1 MRKLL
6 LAAVIVALFLTSAK
20 AADISV
26 KAPAIAAAPCV
37 AGACSGWYAGFGA
50 MGNGTNADIVG
61 NGINGSVFAGG
72 GALHVEGGYQFW
84 SGSLFAAIEGSLGYE
99 FTSNVS
105 SGVPSNNLTG
115 SRFVGTELIKL
126 GYNFFPSTASA
137 TTAPSQSPVPLIVP
151 ANLLAS
157 TTPYF
162 AFGGMQ
168 RLGHNVWV
176 NGAGLETVI
185 AAGWSS
191 HAEYLYA
198 PAQNGLN
205 ATSIIR
211 LGLDRHF

>member
-6 LAAVIVALFLTSAK
+6 LASAFAVSFLGAAQ
-20 AADISV
+20 AADLSV
-26 KAPAIAAAPCV
+26 KAPVVAAPICA
-37 AGACSGWYAGFGA
+37 AGSCSGWYAGFGA

-61 NGINGSVFAGG
+61 NGVNGSVFAAG

-84 SGSLFAAIEGSLGYE
+84 SGSLFAAIEGSVGYE
-99 FTSNVS
+99 FTTNVS
-105 SGVPSNNLTG
+105 ATVPSNNLQG
-115 SRFVGTELIKL
+115 SKFVGTELIKL
-126 GYNFFPSTASA
+126 GYNFFPSAQSA
-137 TTAPSQSPVPLIVP
+137 TTTPSQSPIPLIVP

-157 TTPYF
+157 TTPYM

-198 PAQNGLN
+198 PAQQGLN

-211 LGLDRHF
+211 LGIDKHF